1 MKKYICVIAVVIL
14 VFSLSGCAN
23 IAEPIVSDPTQ
34 TVNEEISKETPA
46 AQADEPDVSS
56 DSTESTVEPDKKAEI
71 PETEAE
77 PGSEKPSAETVRPQ
91 ETPAAQSQEAEKPT
105 QQGTTPT
112 SKPAEPPKQA
122 DPKPSE
128 QPKAQETKPPAT
140 SEPTTP
146 ETKPE
151 PTPPAETEPP
161 AETPP
166 AVTEPVEPAFN
177 INDWIAYAQSYATS
191 VGLRL
196 ESSAVE
202 CWDNPITAGAHS
214 LYLER
219 DIQSR
224 LNRYAKDEDIT
235 DVWIWA
241 QSRSDGSYDL
251 YIGYA

>member
-1 MKKYICVIAVVIL
+1 MKKYIWIIAVVIL
-14 VFSLSGCAN
+14 IFSLSGCAD
-23 IAEPIVSDPTQ
+23 IAEPIVSNPAQ
-34 TVNEEISKETPA
+34 TVNEEFSDGTPTVT
-46 AQADEPDVSS
+46 ADEPVVSS
-56 DSTESTVEPDKKAEI
+56 DSKESTVEADKKAEI

-77 PGSEKPSAETVRPQ
+77 TAFEKPSTEAVKPQ
-91 ETPAAQSQEAEKPT
+91 ETPAAQTQEAEKPT
-105 QQGTTPT
+105 QQETTPT
-112 SKPAEPPKQA
+112 SKPTEPPKQA

-140 SEPTTP
+140 SEPTTTP

-151 PTPPAETEPP
+151 PTTPPETEPP
-161 AETPP
+161 A
-166 AVTEPVEPAFN
+166 VSEPVEPAFN

-196 ESSAVE
+196 ESSAVD

-241 QSRSDGSYDL
+241 QSRADGSYDL